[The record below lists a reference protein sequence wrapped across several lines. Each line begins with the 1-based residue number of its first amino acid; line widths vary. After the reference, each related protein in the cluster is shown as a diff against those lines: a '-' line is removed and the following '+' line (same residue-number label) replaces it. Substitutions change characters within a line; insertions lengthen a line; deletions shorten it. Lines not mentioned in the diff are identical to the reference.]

1 MSDPEYRYMFER
13 AEKLG
18 MTVGRMMAEMTYA
31 ELVDWMA
38 LDSLRAK
45 EAEKAQRL
53 AKKGM
58 QTNRPRKRR

>member
-1 MSDPEYRYMFER
+1 MFER

-18 MTVGRMMAEMTYA
+18 MTVGRLMHEMTYT

-38 LDSLRAK
+38 LDTLRAK

-53 AKKGM
+53 AKKNM
-58 QTNRPRKRR
+58 QQKRPRRR

>member
-1 MSDPEYRYMFER
+1 MFER

-18 MTVGRMMAEMTYA
+18 MTVGELMQRMAYA

-38 LDSLRAK
+38 LDSLRVK
-45 EAEKAQRL
+45 EHEKAQRL

-58 QTNRPRKRR
+58 QTNRPKRRR